1 MTTQNVHS
9 PPPSVL
15 QPEPVFK
22 AGQVLTLAGA
32 HLIHDVFS
40 SFLVPLLPLL
50 IKKFSLSLT
59 LAGLLPAFYRFPSVF
74 NPFIGVLADRM
85 DLRNLVILAPT
96 LTATAMSLIGVAPS
110 YAVIAILLLVAG
122 TSSSALHV
130 PGPVMVARVSGG
142 RVGKGMSFWMTGG
155 ELARVV
161 GPLLAVSIASL
172 WGLDGMYPVMVVG
185 MAASVLLYW
194 RLRDAPFTPRA
205 VREHSSAGQMW
216 RALLRAF
223 VPITGILLCKNF
235 MSSALTTFLPT
246 FLSSEGKSLWFGGA
260 ALSVLEFS
268 GAVGALAAGTLS
280 DRLGRRTVLLVA
292 LSVSPPL
299 LLSLLAADG
308 WMLFPI
314 LVALGFTILSP
325 TPVVMAIVQDRAS
338 DNPATANGLYM
349 GISFLINSG
358 MSVLTGRLADFM
370 GLRAAFT
377 WSAVLAFLG
386 IPIIFLLPRK

>member
-1 MTTQNVHS
+1 MTTQGS
-9 PPPSVL
+9 PSSPASVL
-15 QPEPVFK
+15 QPEPTFK

-59 LAGLLPAFYRFPSVF
+59 LAGLLPALYRFPSVF
-74 NPFIGVLADRM
+74 NPFIGVLADRI
-85 DLRNLVILAPT
+85 DLRTLVILAPT
-96 LTATAMSLIGVAPS
+96 VTAATMSLIGVAPN

-130 PGPVMVARVSGG
+130 PGPVMAARFSGT
-142 RVGKGMSFWMTGG
+142 RVGKGMSFWMTAG
-155 ELARVV
+155 ELARTV
-161 GPLLAVSIASL
+161 GPLLAVSVATL
-172 WGLDGMYPVMVVG
+172 WGLEGMYPVMVVG

-205 VREHSSAGQMW
+205 VRSHNSAGQMW
-216 RALLRAF
+216 HALLRVFA
-223 VPITGILLCKNF
+223 PITGILLCKNF

-246 FLSSEGKSLWFGGA
+246 FLSSEGKSLWFGGT
-260 ALSVLEFS
+260 ALAVLELS

-280 DRLGRRTVLLVA
+280 DRLGRRTVLLIA
-292 LSVSPPL
+292 LSVSPL
-299 LLSLLAADG
+299 LVLSMLAADG

-358 MSVLTGRLADFM
+358 MSVLAGRMGDIL
-370 GLRAAFT
+370 GLRATFA
-377 WSAVLAFLG
+377 WSAALAFLG
-386 IPIIFLLPRK
+386 IPIIFLLPRR

>member
-1 MTTQNVHS
+1 MTTQSTPSS
-9 PPPSVL
+9 PSSTL
-15 QPEPVFK
+15 QPESAFE
-22 AGQVLTLAGA
+22 AGRVLTLAGG
-32 HLIHDVFS
+32 HFIHDVFS
-40 SFLVPLLPLL
+40 SFLVPLLPL
-50 IKKFSLSLT
+50 IIEKFGLSLT
-59 LAGLLPAFYRFPSVF
+59 LAGLLPALYRFPSAF

-85 DLRNLVILAPT
+85 DLRMLVILAPT
-96 LTATAMSLIGVAPS
+96 LTATAMSLIGMAPS

-122 TSSSALHV
+122 ASSAALHV
-130 PGPVMVARVSGG
+130 PGPVMVARSSGV

-155 ELARVV
+155 ELARTV
-161 GPLLAVSIASL
+161 GPLLAVSVASL
-172 WGLDGMYPVMVVG
+172 WGLEGMYPVMVVG
-185 MAASVLLYW
+185 MAASALLYW
-194 RLRDAPFTPRA
+194 RLKDAPFTARA
-205 VREHSSAGQMW
+205 AHPHGSPGQMW
-216 RALLRAF
+216 RALGRVL

-260 ALSVLEFS
+260 ALAILELS

-280 DRLGRRTVLLVA
+280 DRLGRRTVLFIA
-292 LSVSPPL
+292 LAVSPL
-299 LLSLLAADG
+299 LVLGLLAADG
-308 WMLFPI
+308 WILFPI

-349 GISFLINSG
+349 AISFLIGSG
-358 MSVLTGRLADFM
+358 MSILVGRLGDAV

-386 IPIIFLLPRK
+386 IPIIFFL

>member
-1 MTTQNVHS
+1 MTTQSTPSS
-9 PPPSVL
+9 PSSTL
-15 QPEPVFK
+15 QPESAFE
-22 AGQVLTLAGA
+22 AGRVLTLAGG
-32 HLIHDVFS
+32 HFIHDVFS
-40 SFLVPLLPLL
+40 SFLVPLLPL
-50 IKKFSLSLT
+50 IIEKFGLSLT
-59 LAGLLPAFYRFPSVF
+59 LAGLLPALYRFPSAF

-85 DLRNLVILAPT
+85 DLRMLVILAPT

-122 TSSSALHV
+122 ASSAALHV
-130 PGPVMVARVSGG
+130 PGPVMVARSSGV

-155 ELARVV
+155 ELARTV
-161 GPLLAVSIASL
+161 GPLLAVSVASL
-172 WGLDGMYPVMVVG
+172 WGLEGMYPVMVVG
-185 MAASVLLYW
+185 MAASALLYW
-194 RLRDAPFTPRA
+194 RLKDAPFTARA
-205 VREHSSAGQMW
+205 AHPHGSPGQMW
-216 RALLRAF
+216 RALGRVL

-260 ALSVLEFS
+260 ALAILELS

-280 DRLGRRTVLLVA
+280 DRLGRRTVLFIA
-292 LSVSPPL
+292 LAVSPL
-299 LLSLLAADG
+299 LVLGLLAADG
-308 WMLFPI
+308 WILFPI

-349 GISFLINSG
+349 AISFLIGSG
-358 MSVLTGRLADFM
+358 MSILVGRLGDAV

-386 IPIIFLLPRK
+386 IPIIFFL